1 MKGLSK
7 SRIIA
12 WKQCPKQLWL
22 QAYQPSQAG
31 ISESSR
37 RNFQIGN
44 AVGEVARSVYPSGI
58 LIEDVHDLKG
68 ALKSTQE
75 ALAKNSSQPLFEAA
89 FQHDGVLVR
98 ADVML
103 PGKQGYRMVEVKSS
117 TGLKDYHLNDC
128 AIQTWIVKQNGIPLT
143 SVELAHIDTS
153 FVYQGDDDYHG
164 LFRHVPL
171 DERLAPLLDQVPCWI
186 EGARDTLSSKDE
198 PAIEPGE
205 QCVDPFECPF
215 YAYCTRNMEMPE
227 EPEFPLG
234 VLYRMQA
241 GKKEELRAQ
250 GHEDA
255 LTVPESEL
263 NETQRWIQRIS
274 RSGKAELKPAAQ
286 RELSAL
292 PYPRYHLDFETI
304 TLAVPRWAGTR
315 PYGTQVPFQWSCHI
329 EDEPGKLRHAMFLDT
344 SGGDPRRSF
353 AESLIRILGADGPV
367 FVYNQSFEKARIKE
381 LAEHCADLA
390 DDLLAINERVV
401 DLLPIAQANYYH
413 PDMKGSWSIKA
424 VLPTIAPDLAYGDLD
439 VGNGEDA
446 QVAYAELLDFNTSNE
461 QRKKLTEGLLAYCE
475 RDTLAMVRIAWF
487 FERGGNMAE
496 VRFPEPEEKYLMTR
510 SRATIE
516 VAGDVVTQ
524 GDMDSSDQAA
534 IDASANCDGIVIES
548 RRLYF
553 EIDNERQTNY
563 PLGEKS
569 KNLDSV
575 WSVERVRQSV
585 AVKS

>member
-12 WKQCPKQLWL
+12 WKQCPKQLWF
-22 QAYQPSQAG
+22 QAYQPALAT
-31 ISESSR
+31 ISESSK

-44 AVGEVARSVYPSGI
+44 AVGEVARAVYPSGI
-58 LIEDVHDLKG
+58 LIEDVYDLKA
-68 ALKSTQE
+68 ALKSTQA
-75 ALAKNSSQPLFEAA
+75 ALAAHPNQPLFEAA

-103 PGKQGYRMVEVKSS
+103 PGKNGYRMVEVKSS
-117 TGLKDYHLNDC
+117 TELKDYHLNDC
-128 AIQTWIVKQNGIPLT
+128 AIQTWIVRQNRIPLF
-143 SVELAHIDTS
+143 SVELAHVDTS
-153 FVYQGDDDYHG
+153 FVYQGDEDYRG

-171 DERLAPLLDQVPCWI
+171 DTKLEPLLDQVSGWI
-186 EGARDTLSSKDE
+186 DGARNTLSCKDE
-198 PAIEPGE
+198 PAIEPGA
-205 QCVDPFECPF
+205 QCTDPFECSF
-215 YAYCTRNMEMPE
+215 YAYCTRNQEHPA

-234 VLYRMQA
+234 IFYRMQS
-241 GKKEELRAQ
+241 GKKEALRDQ
-250 GHEDA
+250 GYEDA
-255 LTVPESEL
+255 LSVPETHL
-263 NETQRWIQRIS
+263 NETQRWIQRVS

-286 RELSAL
+286 QALVAL

-304 TLAVPRWAGTR
+304 TLAVPRWADMR

-353 AESLIRILGADGPV
+353 SESLIRILGEDGPV
-367 FVYNQSFEKARIKE
+367 FVYNQSFEKSRIKE

-390 DDLLAINERVV
+390 DKLLALNERVV

-446 QVAYAELLDFNTSNE
+446 QVAYTDLLDANTTNE

-475 RDTLAMVRIAWF
+475 RDTLAMVRVAWF
-487 FERGGNMAE
+487 FERSGDMDG
-496 VRFPEPEEKYLMTR
+496 VQFPVPEERYLMTR
-510 SRATIE
+510 SRASIE

-524 GDMDSSDQAA
+524 GDMDRADQAA
-534 IDASANCDGIVIES
+534 IDASANTDGISIEKK
-548 RRLYF
+548 RIYF
-553 EIDNERQTNY
+553 EIEHGKQLNQ
-563 PLGEKS
+563 PLGKKS
-569 KNLDSV
+569 KSLASV
-575 WSVERVRQSV
+575 WVIERVIQSGM
-585 AVKS
+585 

>member
-22 QAYQPSQAG
+22 QTYQPSLAA
-31 ISESSR
+31 ISESSK

-44 AVGEVARSVYPSGI
+44 AVGEVARAVYPSGI
-58 LIEDVHDLKG
+58 LIEDVYDLKA
-68 ALKSTQE
+68 ALKSTQT
-75 ALAKNSSQPLFEAA
+75 ALAAHSSQPLFEAA

-128 AIQTWIVKQNGIPLT
+128 AVQTWIVKQNGIPLS
-143 SVELAHIDTS
+143 SVELAHVDTS
-153 FVYQGDDDYHG
+153 FVYQGDEDYRG

-171 DERLAPLLDQVPCWI
+171 DAQLEPLLEQVPSWI

-205 QCVDPFECPF
+205 QCTDPFECPF
-215 YAYCTRNMEMPE
+215 YTYCTRNIEKPE
-227 EPEFPLG
+227 VHEFPLG
-234 VLYRMQA
+234 VFYRMQTA
-241 GKKEELRAQ
+241 KKEVLLAQ
-250 GHEDA
+250 GYQDA
-255 LTVPESEL
+255 LDVPESEL
-263 NETQRWIQRIS
+263 NETQRWIQRVS

-286 RELSAL
+286 QALVAL

-304 TLAVPRWAGTR
+304 TLAVPRWAGMR

-329 EDEPGKLRHAMFLDT
+329 EDESGKLRHAMFLDT

-367 FVYNQSFEKARIKE
+367 FVYNQSFEKSRIKE

-390 DDLLAINERVV
+390 DKLLAINERVV
-401 DLLPIAQANYYH
+401 DLLPIAQENYYH
-413 PDMKGSWSIKA
+413 PDMKGSWSIKS

-446 QVAYAELLDFNTSNE
+446 QVAYTDLLDANTTNE
-461 QRKKLTEGLLAYCE
+461 KRKKLTEGLLAYCE

-487 FERGGNMAE
+487 FERGGNMDG
-496 VRFPEPEEKYLMTR
+496 VQLPELEERYLMTR
-510 SRATIE
+510 GRAL
-516 VAGDVVTQ
+516 VAVTGDVVTQ
-524 GDMDSSDQAA
+524 EDMDRADQAT
-534 IDASANCDGIVIES
+534 IDFSANNDGFVIS
-548 RRLYF
+548 KRRLYF
-553 EIDNERQTNY
+553 EIDSEKQINQ
-563 PLGEKS
+563 PLGKKS
-569 KNLDSV
+569 KLLVSV
-575 WSVERVRQSV
+575 WEIERGWQSGI
-585 AVKS
+585 

>member
-22 QAYQPSQAG
+22 QAYQPSMAT
-31 ISESSR
+31 ISESSK

-44 AVGEVARSVYPSGI
+44 AVGEVARNVYPSGL
-58 LIEDVHDLKG
+58 LIEDVYDLK
-68 ALKSTQE
+68 AAIKSTQD
-75 ALAKNSSQPLFEAA
+75 ALTTRSNQPLFEAA
-89 FQHDGVLVR
+89 FQHEGVLVR

-103 PGKQGYRMVEVKSS
+103 PEKSGYRMVEVKSS
-117 TGLKDYHLNDC
+117 TALKDYHLNDC
-128 AIQTWIVKQNGIPLT
+128 AIQTWIVRQNGIPLT

-153 FVYQGDDDYHG
+153 FVYQGDGDYRG

-171 DERLAPLLDQVPCWI
+171 DGQLSSLLDQVPGWI

-198 PAIEPGE
+198 PAIEAGE
-205 QCVDPFECPF
+205 QCTDPFECPF
-215 YAYCTRNMEMPE
+215 YVYCTRNMEKPE
-227 EPEFPLG
+227 EPEFPLE
-234 VLYRMQA
+234 VFYRMQTA
-241 GKKEELRAQ
+241 KKEALLAQ
-250 GHEDA
+250 GYQDA
-255 LTVPESEL
+255 REVPESAL
-263 NETQRWIQRIS
+263 NETQRWIQRVS
-274 RSGKAELKPAAQ
+274 RTGKAELKPAARQ
-286 RELSAL
+286 ELSVL

-304 TLAVPRWAGTR
+304 ALAVPRWADTR
-315 PYGTQVPFQWSCHI
+315 PYGSQVPFQWSCHI

-353 AESLIRILGADGPV
+353 AESLIRILEKDGPV
-367 FVYNQSFEKARIKE
+367 FVYNQSFEKSRIKE

-390 DDLLAINERVV
+390 DKLLAINERVV

-424 VLPTIAPDLAYGDLD
+424 VLPTIAPDLAYGDLE

-446 QVAYAELLDFNTSNE
+446 QVAYAELLGPNTSNE

-487 FERGGNMAE
+487 FERGGNMAG
-496 VRFPEPEEKYLMTR
+496 VQFPEPEEKYLMTR

-516 VAGDVVTQ
+516 VEGDVVTQ
-524 GDMDSSDQAA
+524 DDMDRADQAA
-534 IDASANCDGIVIES
+534 IDASANCDGIVIEKQ
-548 RRLYF
+548 RLWF
-553 EIDNERQTNY
+553 ELDKEQQTPL
-563 PLGEKS
+563 PLGKRS
-569 KNLDSV
+569 KTLASV
-575 WSVERVRQSV
+575 WQIER
-585 AVKS
+585 AT